1 MRNDVAMPTLTNY
14 EPQFQTRHRPS
25 PLVPVGA
32 NCLQLEFANSLT
44 RELTQV
50 RISRSF
56 VFGLL
61 EDKLSWSLIRLNQV
75 MALRFQTHTSDSSA
89 AITWTRKTAAELIG
103 LLDLPAP
110 ATICFQNAPSKK
122 VRLVVLGATRGLVA
136 TDSYQLPLVPLQA
149 ISYLEI
155 SPSAIN
161 RTESN
166 S

>member
-1 MRNDVAMPTLTNY
+1 MRNDVAMTTLTNY
-14 EPQFQTRHRPS
+14 EPQVRNRDRHS
-25 PLVPVGA
+25 PLIPDGA
-32 NCLQLEFANSLT
+32 NCLQVELANGLT

-61 EDKLSWSLIRLNQV
+61 EDKMSWSLIRLNQV
-75 MALRFQTHTSDSSA
+75 MALSFQTHTPDSSA
-89 AITWTRKTAAELIG
+89 AINWTRKAAGELIG
-103 LLDLPAP
+103 SLDLPAP

-136 TDSYQLPLVPLQA
+136 TDSYHLPLIPLQA

-155 SPSAIN
+155 SPIAF
-161 RTESN
+161 T
-166 S
+166 

>member
-1 MRNDVAMPTLTNY
+1 MTTLINY
-14 EPQFQTRHRPS
+14 EPQVRNRPRQS
-25 PLVPVGA
+25 PLIPEGA
-32 NCLQLEFANSLT
+32 NFLQVELANSLT

-61 EDKLSWSLIRLNQV
+61 EDKMSWSLIRLNQV
-75 MALRFQTHTSDSSA
+75 MALRFQTHTPDSSA
-89 AITWTRKTAAELIG
+89 AIIWTRKDAGELLG
-103 LLDLPAP
+103 LIPLPAP
-110 ATICFQNAPSKK
+110 AIICFQNDPRKK
-122 VRLVVLGATRGLVA
+122 VSLVVLGVTKGLVA
-136 TDSYQLPLVPLQA
+136 TDSYQLPLIPLQA

-161 RTESN
+161 RTEFN

>member
-1 MRNDVAMPTLTNY
+1 VRNDVGMTTLTNY
-14 EPQFQTRHRPS
+14 EPQLQTRHRPS
-25 PLVPVGA
+25 PLIPVGA
-32 NCLQLEFANSLT
+32 NCLQVELANGLT

-61 EDKLSWSLIRLNQV
+61 EDEFSWSLIRLNQV

-89 AITWTRKTAAELIG
+89 AITWTRKAAGEL
-103 LLDLPAP
+103 LAFLSLPAP
-110 ATICFQNAPSKK
+110 ATICFQNDPRKK
-122 VRLVVLGATRGLVA
+122 LSLVVLGAARGLVA
-136 TDSYQLPLVPLQA
+136 TDSYQLPLIPLQA
-149 ISYLEI
+149 ISYLEV

-161 RTESN
+161 RTEFN

>member
-1 MRNDVAMPTLTNY
+1 MRNDVAMTTLTNY
-14 EPQFQTRHRPS
+14 EPQVRNRDRHS
-25 PLVPVGA
+25 PLIPDGA
-32 NCLQLEFANSLT
+32 NCLQVELANGLS

-61 EDKLSWSLIRLNQV
+61 EDKMSWSLIRLNQV
-75 MALRFQTHTSDSSA
+75 MALRFQTHTPDSSA
-89 AITWTRKTAAELIG
+89 AITWTRKAAGELIG
-103 LLDLPAP
+103 LLGLPAP

-122 VRLVVLGATRGLVA
+122 ARLVVLGATRGLVA
-136 TDSYQLPLVPLQA
+136 TDSYQLPMIPLQA

-161 RTESN
+161 RTEFN

>member
-1 MRNDVAMPTLTNY
+1 MRNDVAMTTLTNY
-14 EPQFQTRHRPS
+14 EPQARNHQRHS
-25 PLVPVGA
+25 PLIPVGA
-32 NCLQLEFANSLT
+32 NCLQVELANGLT

-61 EDKLSWSLIRLNQV
+61 EDKMSWSLIRLNQV

-89 AITWTRKTAAELIG
+89 AIGWTRKAAGELLA
-103 LLDLPAP
+103 LLSLPAP
-110 ATICFQNAPSKK
+110 ATICFQNDPQKK
-122 VRLVVLGATRGLVA
+122 VSLVVLGVTKGLVA
-136 TDSYQLPLVPLQA
+136 TDSYQLPLIPLQA

-155 SPSAIN
+155 CPSAIN
-161 RTESN
+161 RTEFN

>member
-1 MRNDVAMPTLTNY
+1 MTTLTNY
-14 EPQFQTRHRPS
+14 EPQVRNRQRHS
-25 PLVPVGA
+25 PLIQA
-32 NCLQLEFANSLT
+32 NCLQVELANGLT

-75 MALRFQTHTSDSSA
+75 MSLRFQTHTPDYSA
-89 AITWTRKTAAELIG
+89 EITWTRKAAGELLG
-103 LLDLPAP
+103 LIPLPAP
-110 ATICFQNAPSKK
+110 ATICFQNDPRKK
-122 VRLVVLGATRGLVA
+122 VCLVVLGVTKGLVA
-136 TDSYQLPLVPLQA
+136 TDSYQLPMIPLQA

-161 RTESN
+161 RTEFN

>member
-1 MRNDVAMPTLTNY
+1 MRNDVAMTTLTNY
-14 EPQFQTRHRPS
+14 EPQVRNRDRHS
-25 PLVPVGA
+25 PLIPDGA
-32 NCLQLEFANSLT
+32 TCLQVELANGLS

-61 EDKLSWSLIRLNQV
+61 EDKMSWSLIRLNQV
-75 MALRFQTHTSDSSA
+75 MALSFQTHTLDSSA
-89 AITWTRKTAAELIG
+89 AITWTRKAAGELIG
-103 LLDLPAP
+103 SLDLPAP

-136 TDSYQLPLVPLQA
+136 TDSYQLPLIPLQA

-155 SPSAIN
+155 SPIAI
-161 RTESN
+161 T
-166 S
+166 

>member
-1 MRNDVAMPTLTNY
+1 MTTLTNY
-14 EPQFQTRHRPS
+14 EPQVRNRHRHS
-25 PLVPVGA
+25 PLISVGA
-32 NCLQLEFANSLT
+32 NCLQVELANGLT

-75 MALRFQTHTSDSSA
+75 MSLRFQTQPPDFSA
-89 AITWTRKTAAELIG
+89 AITWTRKAAGELLALIP
-103 LLDLPAP
+103 LPAP
-110 ATICFQNAPSKK
+110 ATICFQNDSRKK
-122 VRLVVLGATRGLVA
+122 VSLVVLGVTKGLVA
-136 TDSYQLPLVPLQA
+136 TDSYQLPMIPLQA

-161 RTESN
+161 RTEFN